1 MVTVA
6 PDENRRSALA
16 SEHHYRLF
24 IEQVRDYALFMRDPH
39 GVVASWNVGAQRI
52 KGYRAEEIIGQH
64 FSRFYPQGDI
74 DARKPQYE
82 LEVAARVGRFEDEGW
97 RLRKDGT
104 RFWANVVITAIRDD
118 AGALIGFAKV
128 TRDLS
133 DRKKAEEQR
142 LQLAKEIA
150 TREASERALE
160 LVRRLHAVAGS
171 LAAAVSPEDVA
182 DVVVNEAA
190 RALDASAAI
199 LVEPR
204 GGELAILRGDAAHL
218 DESLA
223 SRAFESKKAL
233 WLENGERGRVAAI
246 PLVVGDRA
254 IGAVA
259 FHFSSPHEFDAAERA
274 LLETMASQAAQ
285 ALERANGHA
294 REVHAHASLMTT
306 LRSIGDAV
314 IATDAKGAV
323 TLMNPVAERLTG
335 WPEADA
341 RGLPLATIFR
351 IINEHSRKPV
361 ESPVDKVLA
370 LGVVVGLA
378 NHTVL
383 IARDGREVPIDDSG
397 APIRSGDQ
405 VQGVVLVFR
414 DVTEK
419 KRSEG
424 RHELLSDATALLAES
439 LDDGVTLG
447 RVADLAVAR
456 FADWCAIDLVREGEP
471 VPRRVASAG
480 AEILDAPP
488 AGSDS
493 SRITVPLAS
502 TGGRTLGTLTL
513 AYAESGK
520 SYTKEDLELA
530 EELGKRCATA
540 IENAELYASVQ
551 RAREAADAA
560 NRAKDEFL
568 AVVSH
573 ELRTPLNAILGWAKM
588 LGTSHVDET
597 RRERA
602 IDTIERNA
610 VAMAQLIEDILD
622 MSRVISGKMRLDV
635 QRVELHRVIEAAI
648 ESIRPAADSK
658 GIRVTWSPDN
668 DLPPLMGDPT
678 RLQQVVWN
686 LLSNAVKFTP
696 RDGQVD
702 VQLQETGSAIELVVS
717 DTGKGIDPSFLPHV
731 FDPFR
736 QQDASYTRARGGL
749 GLGLAITRQ
758 LVELHGGR
766 ITAESDGEGRGAR
779 FRVWLPIAAVAIT
792 SAPESAPAFDP
803 RRARELDRPAQ
814 LKGLSVLVV
823 DDEPDARHLVAV
835 ILEACECRVTTAG
848 SVEEAIATI
857 SREVPD
863 VLISDIAMPG
873 KDGYELIRH
882 LRALAP
888 SEGGDIPAAALTAYT
903 RVEDR
908 RRILNAGFSMHVP
921 KPVEPAELV
930 AVLTSLTRFM
940 PRRH

>member
-1 MVTVA
+1 
-6 PDENRRSALA
+6 
-16 SEHHYRLF
+16 
-24 IEQVRDYALFMRDPH
+24 
-39 GVVASWNVGAQRI
+39 
-52 KGYRAEEIIGQH
+52 
-64 FSRFYPQGDI
+64 
-74 DARKPQYE
+74 
-82 LEVAARVGRFEDEGW
+82 
-97 RLRKDGT
+97 
-104 RFWANVVITAIRDD
+104 
-118 AGALIGFAKV
+118 
-128 TRDLS
+128 
-133 DRKKAEEQR
+133 
-142 LQLAKEIA
+142 
-150 TREASERALE
+150 
-160 LVRRLHAVAGS
+160 
-171 LAAAVSPEDVA
+171 
-182 DVVVNEAA
+182 
-190 RALDASAAI
+190 
-199 LVEPR
+199 
-204 GGELAILRGDAAHL
+204 
-218 DESLA
+218 
-223 SRAFESKKAL
+223 
-233 WLENGERGRVAAI
+233 
-246 PLVVGDRA
+246 
-254 IGAVA
+254 
-259 FHFSSPHEFDAAERA
+259 
-274 LLETMASQAAQ
+274 
-285 ALERANGHA
+285 
-294 REVHAHASLMTT
+294 MTT

-314 IATDAKGAV
+314 IATDATGAV

-335 WPEADA
+335 WSEAEA
-341 RGLPLATIFR
+341 RGKPLATIFR

-383 IARDGREVPIDDSG
+383 IARDGREIPIDDSG
-397 APIRSGDQ
+397 APISAGDG

-424 RHELLSDATALLAES
+424 RHDFLSDATALLAES
-439 LDDGVTLG
+439 LDYEVTLH
-447 RVADLAVAR
+447 RVADLAVAH
-456 FADWCAIDLVREGEP
+456 FASFCAIDLVRDGEP
-471 VPRRVASAG
+471 VPRRLVASHADPTKIELANELSRRYPPAPTARTGVPRVLRTCASELRSEIPQDGPAG
-480 AEILDAPP
+480 AESFDEADLHQAREL
-488 AGSDS
+488 GLR
-493 SRITVPLAS
+493 SRIIVPLAS
-502 TGGRTLGTLTL
+502 SRGIALGTMTL
-513 AYAESGK
+513 AYAESGRT
-520 SYTKEDLELA
+520 YTKDDLDLA

-597 RRERA
+597 RRGRA

-610 VAMAQLIEDILD
+610 VAMTQLIEDILD

-658 GIRVTWSPDN
+658 GIRVAWSRDSE
-668 DLPPLMGDPT
+668 LPSLMGDPT
-678 RLQQVVWN
+678 RLQQIVWN

-702 VQLQETGSAIELVVS
+702 VELHENGSALELVVS

-736 QQDASYTRARGGL
+736 QQDSSYTRTRGGL

-766 ITAESDGEGRGAR
+766 ITAESDGDGRGAK
-779 FRVWLPIAAVAIT
+779 FRVTLPIAAVAVISERP
-792 SAPESAPAFDP
+792 SASSFDP
-803 RRARELDRPAQ
+803 RRVRELEHPAQ
-814 LKGLSVLVV
+814 LKGLGVLVV
-823 DDEPDARHLVAV
+823 DDEPDARQLVAL
-835 ILEACECRVTTAG
+835 ILEACECRVTTAA
-848 SVEEAIATI
+848 SVDEAIAAI

-863 VLISDIAMPG
+863 VLVSDIAMPG
-873 KDGYELIRH
+873 KDGYELIRY

-888 SEGGDIPAAALTAYT
+888 PDGGDIPAAALTAYT

-921 KPVEPAELV
+921 KPLEPAELV